1 MKTDLYLYTQSAEE
15 IPARARQVEDGGF
28 DGLFVAETIGDPY
41 QSLAVAAQHT
51 ERVTLGTSVSL
62 AFPRSP
68 MTTAVAA
75 WDLQRASH
83 GRFVLGL
90 GTQVRKHIERRFSM
104 PFSRPTA
111 RLRDYVNAVRHIWG
125 AFQGEYALNF
135 QGEFHTHDYLP
146 SAMNP
151 GPLPWGPPPI
161 YLAALGPLMFRAA
174 GAVADGVFIHP
185 IHTHEYLRT
194 VAEPALAEGLAETG
208 RDRAEVTL
216 SATVFAIPGAQHREA
231 VRKQFAFY
239 ASTPAYKPVLDL
251 HGWGELGDELRARVR
266 RGELEIMA
274 GSVPD
279 DVLDFFCIVAD
290 DWPHAYELA
299 RERYTGVVD
308 RINFQTAPPVDVHV
322 HPTAGAVG

>member
-1 MKTDLYLYTQSAEE
+1 MKVDLYLYTQHADEL
-15 IPARARQVEDGGF
+15 PARARQVEDGGF

-51 ERVTLGTSVSL
+51 ERVTLGTSVAL

-75 WDLQRASH
+75 WDLQRASR

-111 RLRDYVNAVRHIWG
+111 RLRDYVSAVRHIWG
-125 AFQGEYALNF
+125 AFQGEHPLDF
-135 QGEFHTHDYLP
+135 HGEFHAHDYLP

-151 GPLPWGPPPI
+151 GPLEWGPPPI
-161 YLAALGPLMFRAA
+161 YLAALGPLMFRAS
-174 GAVADGVFIHP
+174 GTVADGVIVHP

-194 VAEPALAEGLAETG
+194 VAEPALAEGLAEAG
-208 RDRAEVTL
+208 RDRSEIDVA
-216 SATVFAIPGAQHREA
+216 ATVLCIPGEQHREA
-231 VRKQFAFY
+231 VRRQFAFY

-251 HGWGELGDELRARVR
+251 HGWGGLSDELRARVR
-266 RGELEIMA
+266 RGELDTMA
-274 GSVPD
+274 DIVPD

-290 DWPHAYELA
+290 DWPQAYELA
-299 RERYTGVVD
+299 RERYAGVVD
-308 RINFQTAPPVDVHV
+308 RVNFQTAPPLDVRLL
-322 HPTAGAVG
+322 ADARA